1 MRALVV
7 YESMY
12 GNTHA
17 VAVNIAAGLSARH
30 DVRLVPVTR
39 ATPEL
44 VAGADLL
51 VVGGPTHMHGMSS
64 ASSRR
69 MAADTAR
76 KQDRELVMDPDAD
89 GPGVRGWLEGFG
101 GPGMPGRLGRLD
113 KLGSGRGTLAVA
125 FDTRLGGA
133 PLLTGRASRGISKLL
148 ARHGCRLFAEPESF
162 VVSKQNTL
170 LDGEAAR
177 ARAWGTTIGAAA
189 SDLYAPS
196 SAA

>member
-30 DVRLVPVTR
+30 DVTLVPVTR

-44 VAGADLL
+44 IATAGLL
-51 VVGGPTHMHGMSS
+51 VIGGPTHLHGMSTPT
-64 ASSRR
+64 SRR
-69 MAADTAR
+69 KAAGTAR
-76 KQDRELVMDPDAD
+76 KQGSPLTMDPDAD

-113 KLGSGRGTLAVA
+113 LLGGGHNVLAAA

-133 PLLTGRASRGISKLL
+133 PLFTGRASRSISRLL
-148 ARHGCRLFAEPESF
+148 ARHGYRLLAAPESF
-162 VVSKQNTL
+162 LVSKQNTL
-170 LDGEAAR
+170 ADGEADR
-177 ARAWGTTIGAAA
+177 ARVWGAMIGAAA
-189 SDLYAPS
+189 GDLYAPT
-196 SAA
+196 AA

>member
-30 DVRLVPVTR
+30 DVTLVPVTR

-44 VAGADLL
+44 VAAADLL
-51 VVGGPTHMHGMSS
+51 VVGGPTHMHSMSS
-64 ASSRR
+64 PSSRR

-76 KQDRELVMDPDAD
+76 KAGSELTLDPDAD
-89 GPGVRGWLEGFG
+89 GPGVRGWLDGLG
-101 GPGMPGRLGRLD
+101 SQGMPGRLGRLD
-113 KLGSGRGTLAVA
+113 RLGSGHDTLAVA
-125 FDTRLGGA
+125 FDTRFDGV
-133 PLLTGRASRGISKLL
+133 PLLTGRASRGISRLL
-148 ARHGCRLFAEPESF
+148 ARHGYRLFAASESF

-170 LDGEAAR
+170 LDGEADR
-177 ARAWGTTIGAAA
+177 ARSWGAMIGAAA
-189 SDLYAPS
+189 SNLYATTG
-196 SAA
+196 A

>member
-17 VAVNIAAGLSARH
+17 VAVNIAAALSTRH
-30 DVRLVPVTR
+30 DVTLVPVTR

-44 VAGADLL
+44 VTAADLL

-64 ASSRR
+64 AASRR

-76 KQDRELVMDPDAD
+76 KEGSGLTMDPDAD
-89 GPGVRGWLEGFG
+89 GPGVRGWLDGLG
-101 GPGMPGRLGRLD
+101 GPGMPGKLGRLD
-113 KLGSGRGTLAVA
+113 MLGSGHQVGLAVA
-125 FDTRLGGA
+125 FDTRLNGV
-133 PLLTGRASRGISKLL
+133 PLLTGRACRSISRLL
-148 ARHGCRLFAEPESF
+148 VHHGYRLLVPSESF
-162 VVSKQNTL
+162 LVSKQNTL

-177 ARAWGTTIGAAA
+177 ARAWGAAIGAAA
-189 SDLYAPS
+189 TEDLRPVAQ
-196 SAA
+196 

>member
-17 VAVNIAAGLSARH
+17 VAVNIAAGLSTRH
-30 DVRLVPVTR
+30 DVTLVPVTR

-44 VAGADLL
+44 TAGADLL

-64 ASSRR
+64 AASRR

-76 KQDRELVMDPDAD
+76 KEGSGLTLDPDAD
-89 GPGVRGWLEGFG
+89 GPGVHGWLDELGRH
-101 GPGMPGRLGRLD
+101 GMPGRLGRLD
-113 KLGSGRGTLAVA
+113 MLGGGQCGLAAA
-125 FDTRLGGA
+125 FDTRLSGA
-133 PLLTGRASRGISKLL
+133 PLLTGRASRSISRLL
-148 ARHGCRLFAEPESF
+148 VHHGYRLLTPSESF
-162 VVSKQNTL
+162 LVSKQNTL

-177 ARAWGTTIGAAA
+177 AREWGAAIGAAA
-189 SDLYAPS
+189 TEDLRPVAR
-196 SAA
+196 